1 MKFFLNILSAIIS
14 VLLGGTTII
23 TILELLFSNVLEG
36 YISDFI
42 FMAIIFIFF
51 TVISIKLLLKYHKLI
66 TTYVDEDYNYA
77 LFLII
82 DIIIFFI
89 TNSTLNP
96 LVSITIYVPFYIIM
110 IVLLY
115 SIGYAT
121 MKIYNKKH
129 KEIKDIAKEQ

>member
-1 MKFFLNILSAIIS
+1 M
-14 VLLGGTTII
+14 
-23 TILELLFSNVLEG
+23 
-36 YISDFI
+36 
-42 FMAIIFIFF
+42 
-51 TVISIKLLLKYHKLI
+51 
-66 TTYVDEDYNYA
+66 DEDYNYA